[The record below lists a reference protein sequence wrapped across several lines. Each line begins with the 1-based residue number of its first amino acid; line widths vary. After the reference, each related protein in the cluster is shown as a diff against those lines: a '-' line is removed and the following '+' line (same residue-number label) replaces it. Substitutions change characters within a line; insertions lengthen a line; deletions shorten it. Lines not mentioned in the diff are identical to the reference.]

1 MKRPTSK
8 TREAPTRT
16 TQTTT
21 HLYPNSSLFRQALRL
36 ENERLKNDL
45 AAPPVYVPPPPT
57 APAAPRAPPQP
68 VSVPG
73 PPPPAPAP
81 AASAEQPATPPPAAA
96 PARASTGVNIAP
108 PGGFPKAGGSAVNA
122 DGSSAGPKRIS
133 KDFVPT
139 TPNRTNTRPI
149 FGSEIKPIDEPADRF
164 ANFQYPPI
172 TTDGMGI
179 CMFDGTLNQHRPHLQ
194 YRWEKYCGLRNA
206 IDANEGGLEK
216 FSRGYEVMG
225 FTRDATGITYRE
237 WAPAAKSACL
247 FGDFNGWSTGATGV
261 WMTKNDF
268 GVFEVFMPNNPDGSM
283 AIPHGTRVKIHLEL
297 EGQDPVD
304 KIPAWIK
311 MAVQAPDE
319 IPFNGIYYDP
329 PPEEIYQF
337 KYARPKSPDEVRVYE
352 AHVGMSSIEPKINSY
367 VEFADEV
374 IPRIASLGYNT
385 VQLMAIQEHAYYASF
400 GYHVTNFFAVSSR
413 CGTPDELKYL
423 IDTAHSYGLTVLMD
437 IVHSHA
443 SSNSLDGINLFDG
456 TNGQYFHDG
465 PQGYH
470 WMWDSRCFN
479 YGNYEVV
486 RFLLSNLRYWM
497 EEFKFDGFR
506 FDGVTSMMYSHH
518 GLQMTFTG
526 DYGEYFG
533 MATDVDAMVYLMLA
547 NDMLHTLYEGHA
559 ITIAEDVSGMP
570 ALARPVSEGGV
581 GFDYRLQMAIADK
594 WVEVL
599 SEWGDDYN
607 WNMFD
612 LVHCLENR
620 RWGEKCISY
629 AESHDQALVG
639 DKTTAF
645 WLMDKEMYD
654 HMSTLTPDHPVVTRG
669 IAIHKMIRQL
679 TCCLG
684 GEGYL
689 NFMGNEFGHPEW
701 IDFPRGD
708 RTDISTGKFIPGN
721 GNSYMLCRRRF
732 DLVDMDHLRYKYMN
746 AFDASMHDIASRF
759 KYLCSDHQVRIA
771 FPKSR
776 RLFDQQY

>member
-1 MKRPTSK
+1 M
-8 TREAPTRT
+8 PTRT

-81 AASAEQPATPPPAAA
+81 AAPAGQPAAPPPAAA

-108 PGGFPKAGGSAVNA
+108 PGGFPKAGGSAVSA

-721 GNSYMLCRRRF
+721 GNSYLLCRRRF